1 MKRPNGFQF
10 RAFVSLLA
18 TFSFVALSVTG
29 VILYITPPGRIANWT
44 NWTFWTLTKHQWGGL
59 HICFSTLFLIVSVLH
74 LWLNFKPLMSYFV
87 KKAHAAGKFRV
98 EWLLAIVVCG
108 IVFAGTMKP
117 FAPFSTLLSLN
128 ERIKYSWEEPQQQAP
143 VPHAELLTIEE
154 LAKTMG
160 MEPNAI
166 LQNLN
171 IGGIEAD
178 VSDIFGTIAE
188 ENGFSPNELFAIV
201 AGTTPTTKGL
211 GYHGENRAGQG
222 QQGGFGQQP
231 LRQACASMG
240 VDESAAIEAL
250 KQAGIQASGEKTI
263 RQIADENGV
272 HPSQIR
278 QMLENQ

>member
-1 MKRPNGFQF
+1 MKQLKRFQF

-18 TFSFVALSVTG
+18 AFSFVALAVTG

-44 NWTFWTLTKHQWGGL
+44 NWTFWTLTKHQWVGL

-74 LWLNFKPLMSYFV
+74 IWLNFKPLMSYFAR
-87 KKAHAAGKFRV
+87 KAQAAARFRV

-108 IVFAGTMKP
+108 IVFAGAMKP

-128 ERIKYSWEEPQQQAP
+128 ERIKFSWEEPKQQAP

-154 LAKTMG
+154 LAQTT
-160 MEPNAI
+160 
-166 LQNLN
+166 
-171 IGGIEAD
+171 GIETETVLENLKAGGVDAD
-178 VSDIFGTIAE
+178 ILDVFGTVAE
-188 ENGFSPNELFAIV
+188 KNGLSPNELFGIAT
-201 AGTTPTTKGL
+201 GTSPATRNVGS
-211 GYHGENRAGQG
+211 HGVGQTG
-222 QQGGFGQQP
+222 QQGGFGQQT

-250 KQAGIQASGEKTI
+250 KQAGIKASGEKTI
-263 RQIADENGV
+263 RQIANENGI

-278 QMLENQ
+278 QRLENQ

>member
-1 MKRPNGFQF
+1 MKRLNKFQF

-44 NWTFWTLTKHQWGGL
+44 NWTFWTLTKQQWIGL
-59 HICFSTLFLIVSVLH
+59 HICFSTLFLIISVLH
-74 LWLNFKPLMSYFV
+74 IWLNFKPLMSYFV

-128 ERIKYSWEEPQQQAP
+128 ERIKYRWEEPKQQAP
-143 VPHAELLTIEE
+143 VPHAELLTIKD
-154 LAKTMG
+154 LAQTAGIETKTVL
-160 MEPNAI
+160 E
-166 LQNLN
+166 NLKA
-171 IGGIEAD
+171 GGIEAD
-178 VSDIFGTIAE
+178 ISDVFGTIAE
-188 ENGFSPNELFAIV
+188 ENGLSPNELFDIATG
-201 AGTTPTTKGL
+201 ARSF
-211 GYHGENRAGQG
+211 GYRGGDQAG
-222 QQGGFGQQP
+222 QQGGFGQQT

-240 VDESAAIEAL
+240 VDESAAIETL
-250 KQAGIQASGEKTI
+250 DQAGIKASGEKTI